1 MQVLVRVTGEFDPQE
16 LWPYVTASP
25 TLGSSRLLTLD
36 VHDSRELVSVLVALA
51 DRGITILQV
60 RSQEVSVF
68 GYELV
73 IGGLLSSDSIAGL
86 PESSWTKEGDTT
98 VLRAVMSQD
107 DLTRVLE
114 AIEALGLGLV
124 SLQQLRTPDA

>member
-25 TLGSSRLLTLD
+25 TAGSSRLLTLD

-60 RSQEVSVF
+60 KPGPVPPDEACS
-68 GYELV
+68 
-73 IGGLLSSDSIAGL
+73 GG
-86 PESSWTKEGDTT
+86 GDAP
-98 VLRAVMSQD
+98 L
-107 DLTRVLE
+107 
-114 AIEALGLGLV
+114 
-124 SLQQLRTPDA
+124 

>member
-1 MQVLVRVTGEFDPQE
+1 MQVQVQVIGDFDPLE

-60 RSQEVSVF
+60 CSPSESLEVN
-68 GYELV
+68 
-73 IGGLLSSDSIAGL
+73 D
-86 PESSWTKEGDTT
+86 
-98 VLRAVMSQD
+98 
-107 DLTRVLE
+107 
-114 AIEALGLGLV
+114 
-124 SLQQLRTPDA
+124 

>member
-1 MQVLVRVTGEFDPQE
+1 MQVLVRVTGEFDPLE
-16 LWPYVTASP
+16 LWPYATASP

-60 RSQEVSVF
+60 RSQEVSMSL
-68 GYELV
+68 YELV
-73 IGGLLSSDSIAGL
+73 IGGVLSGESIAGL
-86 PESSWTKEGDTT
+86 PESSWTTEDDRT
-98 VLRAVMSQD
+98 VLRAVMSHD

-124 SLQQLRTPDA
+124 SLQQLGASGV

>member
-60 RSQEVSVF
+60 RSQEVSVS

-73 IGGLLSSDSIAGL
+73 IGGVLSSDSIAGL

-98 VLRAVMSQD
+98 VLRAVMNQD
-107 DLTRVLE
+107 DLARVLE

-124 SLQQLRTPDA
+124 SLQQVETPDS

>member
-60 RSQEVSVF
+60 RSQEVSVS

-73 IGGLLSSDSIAGL
+73 IGGVLSSDSIAGL

-98 VLRAVMSQD
+98 VLRAVMNQD
-107 DLTRVLE
+107 DLARVLE

-124 SLQQLRTPDA
+124 SLQQVETPDA

>member
-1 MQVLVRVTGEFDPQE
+1 MQVLVQVTGDFDPLE

-60 RSQEVSVF
+60 RSPSE
-68 GYELV
+68 
-73 IGGLLSSDSIAGL
+73 
-86 PESSWTKEGDTT
+86 P
-98 VLRAVMSQD
+98 
-107 DLTRVLE
+107 LE
-114 AIEALGLGLV
+114 EN
-124 SLQQLRTPDA
+124 D

>member
-1 MQVLVRVTGEFDPQE
+1 MQVLVRVTGEFDPLE

-60 RSQEVSVF
+60 RSQEVSMSF
-68 GYELV
+68 YELV
-73 IGGLLSSDSIAGL
+73 IGGVLSGDSIAGL
-86 PESSWTKEGDTT
+86 PESSWTTEDDRT
-98 VLRAVMSQD
+98 VLRAVMSHD

-124 SLQQLRTPDA
+124 SLQQLGASGV

>member
-1 MQVLVRVTGEFDPQE
+1 MQVLVRVTGDFDPLE

-60 RSQEVSVF
+60 RSQEVSMPL
-68 GYELV
+68 YELV
-73 IGGLLSSDSIAGL
+73 IGGVLSGDSIAGL
-86 PESSWTKEGDTT
+86 PESSWTTEGDRT
-98 VLRAVMSQD
+98 VLRAVMTQD
-107 DLTRVLE
+107 DLARVLE

-124 SLQQLRTPDA
+124 SLQQVGASGF

>member
-1 MQVLVRVTGEFDPQE
+1 MQVLVRVTGEFDPLE
-16 LWPYVTASP
+16 LWPYATASP
-25 TLGSSRLLTLD
+25 ELGSSRLLTLD

-60 RSQEVSVF
+60 RSQEVSMSL
-68 GYELV
+68 YELV
-73 IGGLLSSDSIAGL
+73 IGGVLSGDSIAGL
-86 PESSWTKEGDTT
+86 PESSWTTEGDRT
-98 VLRAVMSQD
+98 VLRAVMSRD

-124 SLQQLRTPDA
+124 SLQQVGAPGV

>member
-1 MQVLVRVTGEFDPQE
+1 MQVLVRVTGEFDPLE

-60 RSQEVSVF
+60 RSQELSMSL
-68 GYELV
+68 YELV
-73 IGGLLSSDSIAGL
+73 IGGVLSGDSIAGL
-86 PESSWTKEGDTT
+86 PESSWTTEGDST
-98 VLRAVMSQD
+98 VLRAVMNQD
-107 DLTRVLE
+107 DLARVLE
-114 AIEALGLGLV
+114 AIESLGLGLI
-124 SLQQLRTPDA
+124 SLQQVGNPDA

>member
-1 MQVLVRVTGEFDPQE
+1 MQVLVRVTGEFDPLE

-114 AIEALGLGLV
+114 ALESLGVGLI
-124 SLQQLRTPDA
+124 SLQQVGTPDA